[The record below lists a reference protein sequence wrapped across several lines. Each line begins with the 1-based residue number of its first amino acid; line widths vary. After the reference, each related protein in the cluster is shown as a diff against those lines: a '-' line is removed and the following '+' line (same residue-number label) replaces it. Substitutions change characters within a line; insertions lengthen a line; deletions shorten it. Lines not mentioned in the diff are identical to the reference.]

1 MENFTNIN
9 GVGFLITDL
18 FDNKVDYFKEFHAW
32 HNPQDLTDSNKDSF
46 AYRKGVYLSEVKE
59 EKNALI
65 FNLLRCSSNL
75 NGPTE
80 NFSEHDRII
89 INKVNEAAKKL
100 YPNSAI
106 LNHVLAQVYHNKKI
120 NGRDRN
126 AKIAKHSDKTKDM
139 PENGLMAFCSFY
151 NIQPNKYHKDPND
164 PHNILYK
171 KTSALTTLRF
181 ALKENVKEQCLS
193 KKFDVL
199 LYPNSVFIMDLKS
212 NALYTHEIVPPLLS
226 SDDIP
231 TRLGYVIRCSNQLAM
246 HDGDKAYIFDS
257 IDGWTPLENPTL
269 EGATKLKKIYLD
281 ENQSSVRPYYD
292 ICNFS
297 FNSGDYMSPI
307 LDLKKIQ
314 QC

>member
-9 GVGFLITDL
+9 GVGFLATDF
-18 FDNKVDYFKEFHAW
+18 FDSKINYFKEFHAF

-46 AYRKGVYLSEVKE
+46 AYRKGIYLSEVKE
-59 EKNALI
+59 EKNSLI

-80 NFSEHDRII
+80 NFSDIDRLI
-89 INKVNEAAKKL
+89 INKVNEAAKQL
-100 YPNSAI
+100 YPNSAT
-106 LNHVLAQVYHNKKI
+106 LNHVLAQVYHNQKI

-126 AKIAKHSDKTKDM
+126 ARIARHSDKTKDM

-151 NIQPNKYHKDPND
+151 HIQPNKYHKDPND
-164 PHNILYK
+164 PHNLMYG

-181 ALKENVKEQCLS
+181 ALKSDVKDQSLV
-193 KKFDVL
+193 KQFDVL

-246 HDGDKAYIFDS
+246 HDGDKVFILDS
-257 IDGWTPLENPTL
+257 ADGWTPIENPTID
-269 EGATKLKKIYLD
+269 GAARLKKIYLD
-281 ENQSSVRPYYD
+281 ENLSSVRPRYD
-292 ICNFS
+292 SCNFS
-297 FNSGDYMSPI
+297 FNSGDYMRPI
-307 LDLKKIQ
+307 KDLKKIQ